1 MNQRSYVT
9 SDKVSNV
16 TRDDHGMAVPSRSQA
31 VAGND
36 KNNSIM
42 RNHLC
47 LYSITKSRQ
56 EAG

>member
-16 TRDDHGMAVPSRSQA
+16 TRDDHGLAVPRRSQA

-42 RNHLC
+42 TRYVRAGTP
-47 LYSITKSRQ
+47 LYV
-56 EAG
+56 AF